1 MSLSSN
7 ILSGLIKSNLTA
19 VGANGSNL
27 SIFCDAVAKGIVES
41 IVGKAFATLDTG
53 TVPGIGTGIG
63 LGILGLSSSIMKN
76 TALSL
81 IYSKGVNADKLMQAI
96 MDATV
101 THLSSAT
108 TLTTNDTPVFLGA
121 GIIVIGSIAVM
132 SGEMSG
138 NIDSELQNV
147 GAKGANRT
155 KLATAIGTGV
165 ASNIL
170 SSGTGTLV
178 ITGTPIGTPV
188 PGSGSGIGIIS

>member
-1 MSLSSN
+1 MPLSSN
-7 ILSGLIKSNLTA
+7 ILSGLIKSNLAA

-53 TVPGIGTGIG
+53 TVPGIGTGVGI
-63 LGILGLSSSIMKN
+63 GILGLSSPIMKS

-81 IYSKGVNADKLMQAI
+81 MDSKGVNADKLMQAI

-101 THLSSAT
+101 THLSVAT
-108 TLTTNDTPVFLGA
+108 LMSNDTPVFLGT
-121 GIIVIGSIAVM
+121 GIVVVGSIAVM
-132 SGEMSG
+132 TGEMSG

-147 GAKGANRT
+147 GAKGVNRT

-170 SSGTGTLV
+170 SSGTGTLI
-178 ITGTPIGTPV
+178 ITGSPIGTPV